1 MFQWSR
7 EKYMFGN
14 FLKRERLSSNSTDL
28 DLLAGIQTTI
38 SELEGEELGIPTER
52 ETGITPR
59 AKILKI
65 AKQDILKTSRL
76 IHTWLHDR

>member
-1 MFQWSR
+1 
-7 EKYMFGN
+7 MFGN
-14 FLKRERLSSNSTDL
+14 MLKRLRSSSNSTDL
-28 DLLAGIQTTI
+28 NLLAGMPTTI
-38 SELEGEELGIPTER
+38 GKLEGDELGIPTER

-76 IHTWLHDR
+76 IHIWLHDR

>member
-1 MFQWSR
+1 
-7 EKYMFGN
+7 MFGN
-14 FLKRERLSSNSTDL
+14 LLKRARLSSNSTDL
-28 DLLAGIQTTI
+28 DLLAVIQTTI
-38 SELEGEELGIPTER
+38 GELEGEELGIPTER

-76 IHTWLHDR
+76 IQTWLHDR

>member
-1 MFQWSR
+1 MFS
-7 EKYMFGN
+7 N

-38 SELEGEELGIPTER
+38 SELEGEEFGIPTER

-59 AKILKI
+59 VKIIKI

-76 IHTWLHDR
+76 IHIWLHDR

>member
-1 MFQWSR
+1 MFL
-7 EKYMFGN
+7 N
-14 FLKRERLSSNSTDL
+14 LLKRARPSSNSTDL
-28 DLLAGIQTTI
+28 DLLAGIPTTI

-59 AKILKI
+59 AKILKT
-65 AKQDILKTSRL
+65 AKQDIHKTSRL

>member
-1 MFQWSR
+1 ML
-7 EKYMFGN
+7 GN
-14 FLKRERLSSNSTDL
+14 FLKRARLSSNSTDL

-52 ETGITPR
+52 ETGITPM

>member
-1 MFQWSR
+1 MFV
-7 EKYMFGN
+7 N
-14 FLKRERLSSNSTDL
+14 LLKRARLSSNSTDL
-28 DLLAGIQTTI
+28 DLLGGIATTI

-65 AKQDILKTSRL
+65 AKQDIFKTSRL

>member
-1 MFQWSR
+1 MLW
-7 EKYMFGN
+7 N
-14 FLKRERLSSNSTDL
+14 FLKRARLSSNSTDL
-28 DLLAGIQTTI
+28 DLLVGIQTTI

-76 IHTWLHDR
+76 IHIWLHDR

>member
-1 MFQWSR
+1 
-7 EKYMFGN
+7 MFGN
-14 FLKRERLSSNSTDL
+14 LLKRARLSSKSTDL
-28 DLLAGIQTTI
+28 DLLSVIPTTI

-52 ETGITPR
+52 ENGITPR

-76 IHTWLHDR
+76 IHTWLYDC

>member
-1 MFQWSR
+1 ML
-7 EKYMFGN
+7 GN
-14 FLKRERLSSNSTDL
+14 FLKRARLSSNSTDL

-76 IHTWLHDR
+76 ILTWLHYR

>member
-1 MFQWSR
+1 
-7 EKYMFGN
+7 MFGK
-14 FLKRERLSSNSTDL
+14 FLRRTRPSSNSTDL
-28 DLLAGIQTTI
+28 DQIAGIPTTI

>member
-1 MFQWSR
+1 
-7 EKYMFGN
+7 MFGN
-14 FLKRERLSSNSTDL
+14 MLKRSRSSSNSTDL
-28 DLLAGIQTTI
+28 DLLAGIPTSI

-52 ETGITPR
+52 ETGITLR

>member
-1 MFQWSR
+1 MFL
-7 EKYMFGN
+7 N
-14 FLKRERLSSNSTDL
+14 LLKRTRPSSNSTDL

-38 SELEGEELGIPTER
+38 GELEGEEPGIPTER
-52 ETGITPR
+52 ETEIIPR

>member
-1 MFQWSR
+1 
-7 EKYMFGN
+7 MFGN
-14 FLKRERLSSNSTDL
+14 LLKRARPSSNSTDL
-28 DLLAGIQTTI
+28 DLLAGIPTTI
-38 SELEGEELGIPTER
+38 SELEGKELGIPTER

-76 IHTWLHDR
+76 IHIWLHDR

>member
-1 MFQWSR
+1 
-7 EKYMFGN
+7 MFGN
-14 FLKRERLSSNSTDL
+14 LLKRARPSSNSTDL
-28 DLLAGIQTTI
+28 DLLAGIPTTI

-52 ETGITPR
+52 ETGITPS

-76 IHTWLHDR
+76 IHIWLHDR

>member
-1 MFQWSR
+1 ML
-7 EKYMFGN
+7 GN
-14 FLKRERLSSNSTDL
+14 FLKRARLSSNSTDL

-52 ETGITPR
+52 ETGILPR

-76 IHTWLHDR
+76 IHSWLHYR

>member
-1 MFQWSR
+1 
-7 EKYMFGN
+7 MFGN
-14 FLKRERLSSNSTDL
+14 LLKRERLSSNSTDL

-38 SELEGEELGIPTER
+38 SDLEGEELGIPTER
-52 ETGITPR
+52 ETVIKQR

-65 AKQDILKTSRL
+65 AKQDIHKTSRL

>member
-1 MFQWSR
+1 MFRWSR
-7 EKYMFGN
+7 EKYMFVN
-14 FLKRERLSSNSTDL
+14 LLKRAQPSSNSTNL
-28 DLLAGIQTTI
+28 DLLAEIPTTF

>member
-1 MFQWSR
+1 
-7 EKYMFGN
+7 MFGN
-14 FLKRERLSSNSTDL
+14 LLKRSRSSSNSTDL
-28 DLLAGIQTTI
+28 DLLAGIPTTI
-38 SELEGEELGIPTER
+38 DELEGEELGIPTER

>member
-1 MFQWSR
+1 
-7 EKYMFGN
+7 MFGDL
-14 FLKRERLSSNSTDL
+14 LKRARLSTKSTDL
-28 DLLAGIQTTI
+28 DLPAVIPTTI
-38 SELEGEELGIPTER
+38 SELEGEELGIPTEQ
-52 ETGITPR
+52 ETGITAR

>member
-1 MFQWSR
+1 
-7 EKYMFGN
+7 MFGN
-14 FLKRERLSSNSTDL
+14 LLKRERPSSNSTEL
-28 DLLAGIQTTI
+28 DLYSGIPTTI
-38 SELEGEELGIPTER
+38 GELEGEEPEIATQQENGFMT
-52 ETGITPR
+52 R

>member
-1 MFQWSR
+1 MYDNTIKRSR
-7 EKYMFGN
+7 S
-14 FLKRERLSSNSTDL
+14 SSNSTDL
-28 DLLAGIQTTI
+28 DLLAGIPTTI

-76 IHTWLHDR
+76 IHIWLHDR